1 MQYGSKAWDL
11 FKLLIVE
18 VAKKATGEI
27 YVNRFLVFAS
37 IGKASRSKGNVMLT
51 RKYKKSFDDLL
62 KYLKFNNISYR
73 DYQKELY
80 KKDFTVVFPDWVK
93 KKG

>member
-1 MQYGSKAWDL
+1 
-11 FKLLIVE
+11 
-18 VAKKATGEI
+18 
-27 YVNRFLVFAS
+27 
-37 IGKASRSKGNVMLT
+37 MLT

-62 KYLKFNNISYR
+62 KYLKFNNISYK